1 MRRITSIIL
10 AITFIVVSVT
20 GIQMDNVQDRL
31 KAADNSPMIQQ
42 QIVDSNNS
50 GIIMIV
56 SAGKLFYPR
65 EAHKIA
71 GYLFII
77 TGLVHLKINIRSLLF
92 YLKRKR

>member
-10 AITFIVVSVT
+10 AIAFIVVSVT

-31 KAADNSPMIQQ
+31 KAADNSSMIQQ
-42 QIVDSNNS
+42 LVDSNNS
-50 GIIMIV
+50 GIIIIL

-77 TGLVHLKINIRSLLF
+77 TGLVHLKLNICPLLF
-92 YLKRKR
+92 YFKRKR